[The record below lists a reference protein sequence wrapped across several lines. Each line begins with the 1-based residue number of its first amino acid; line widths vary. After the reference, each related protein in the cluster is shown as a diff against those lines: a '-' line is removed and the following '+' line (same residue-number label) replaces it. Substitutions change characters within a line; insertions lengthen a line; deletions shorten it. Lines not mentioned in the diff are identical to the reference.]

1 MKKHATLHFS
11 LEELV
16 YDPLFEYIERTVYY
30 DREYIKFLLCSTCMI
45 LNVRKNKTKG
55 RIIGDI
61 FYVFTQTRMF
71 LEQVRDYR

>member
-1 MKKHATLHFS
+1 MIRSSNTLSEPFITIAS
-11 LEELV
+11 
-16 YDPLFEYIERTVYY
+16 
-30 DREYIKFLLCSTCMI
+30 IKFLLCSTWMI

>member
-1 MKKHATLHFS
+1 MIRSSNTSSEPFITIAS
-11 LEELV
+11 
-16 YDPLFEYIERTVYY
+16 
-30 DREYIKFLLCSTCMI
+30 IKFLLWSTWMI

>member
-1 MKKHATLHFS
+1 MIRSSNTSSEPFITIAS
-11 LEELV
+11 
-16 YDPLFEYIERTVYY
+16 
-30 DREYIKFLLCSTCMI
+30 IKFLLCSTWMI
-45 LNVRKNKTKG
+45 LNVDVRKNKTKG

>member
-1 MKKHATLHFS
+1 MIRSSNTSSEPFITIAS
-11 LEELV
+11 
-16 YDPLFEYIERTVYY
+16 
-30 DREYIKFLLCSTCMI
+30 IKFLLCSMWMI